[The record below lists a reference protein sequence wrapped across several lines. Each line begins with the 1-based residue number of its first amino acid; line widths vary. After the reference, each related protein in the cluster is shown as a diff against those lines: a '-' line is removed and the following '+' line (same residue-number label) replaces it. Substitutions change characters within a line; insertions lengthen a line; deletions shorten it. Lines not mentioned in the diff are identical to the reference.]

1 MTVHNPKM
9 FIFFLFNNKL
19 PSSSLVLCG
28 LPVMGRP
35 TQNLRGELLQYN
47 TAFSEE
53 FLQVFQEGIT
63 FLHFDNFMYPI
74 GQQTQGILHLP
85 LTRGG
90 PTHTQEA
97 HRLEWRESAI
107 RMSQLQKGH
116 LGIFTNPPYSAAW
129 LMTVGMLVEVP
140 KPEGK
145 TKRKCFL
152 LTWAFF
158 QFPALQLTKDHTIT
172 SLEPQSLCHCLGL
185 APGKWDHSPQM
196 VIVAW
201 FPVFWNHLP
210 LLKALRTF
218 LTGFFPSF
226 GQTPDC
232 SQHMQGF
239 CPQQLQPSHIPHH
252 SNVVKTIPEWVI
264 LNNFTKYCVTKINCF

>member
-97 HRLEWRESAI
+97 HRLEWR
-107 RMSQLQKGH
+107 MSQLQKGH
-116 LGIFTNPPYSAAW
+116 LGIFTNPPYSADDCGDAGGGSQARGKDKKKMFSAHLGFFSVPSSAAHQGSHNNITRASK
-129 LMTVGMLVEVP
+129 LMPLFGIGTWKMGSFSPNGHCCLIS
-140 KPEGK
+140 
-145 TKRKCFL
+145 CFL
-152 LTWAFF
+152 EPLTLAEGSQNLSNRLLSKLW
-158 QFPALQLTKDHTIT
+158 PNPWLQSAHAGILPTAAPTQPHST
-172 SLEPQSLCHCLGL
+172 SLKCGENNPRVSHFKQLH
-185 APGKWDHSPQM
+185 K
-196 VIVAW
+196 V
-201 FPVFWNHLP
+201 
-210 LLKALRTF
+210 LRD
-218 LTGFFPSF
+218 
-226 GQTPDC
+226 Q
-232 SQHMQGF
+232 
-239 CPQQLQPSHIPHH
+239 
-252 SNVVKTIPEWVI
+252 N
-264 LNNFTKYCVTKINCF
+264 